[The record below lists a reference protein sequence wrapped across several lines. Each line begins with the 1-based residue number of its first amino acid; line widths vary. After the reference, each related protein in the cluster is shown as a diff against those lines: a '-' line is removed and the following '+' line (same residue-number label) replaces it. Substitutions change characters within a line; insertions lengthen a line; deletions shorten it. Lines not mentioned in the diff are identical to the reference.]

1 MKRRIWRQRLIG
13 LSKGRFLRSARPL
26 KQPNSNTWTICRQ
39 RGLGL
44 RIFKSSF
51 LTSVLSMTSSVD
63 WLKLLARYLAWLP
76 SLPTNKDNKCLL
88 TIAWTQSRYI
98 NNLSTGNIC
107 TTSKSLSGFVKI
119 NSMISWPAVSKRS
132 LNRCKTDLA
141 RTQAVSIL
149 VAWT

>member
-1 MKRRIWRQRLIG
+1 MKRRIWRQRLTG
-13 LSKGRFLRSARPL
+13 LSKRRFLRSARPL
-26 KQPNSNTWTICRQ
+26 KQANSNTWTTCRQ

-44 RIFKSSF
+44 RIFKNSF

-63 WLKLLARYLAWLP
+63 WLKLLARYLVWLP
-76 SLPTNKDNKCLL
+76 SLPTNKDSKCLS

-107 TTSKSLSGFVKI
+107 RRSKSLSGFVKI
-119 NSMISWPAVSKRS
+119 ISTISWPAVSKRS
-132 LNRCKTDLA
+132 LNRCKKDLA
-141 RTQAVSIL
+141 QTQAVSIL